1 MAFHAG
7 IDAGGTSFKC
17 GIYTADWKL
26 HASARVRVSS
36 PADTVETA
44 IAFFRAQ
51 LTPEEI
57 ASTSFGV
64 ASFGP
69 LNVDPGSV
77 NYGTILSTPKPG
89 WSGVPLRAMLAEKLN
104 AEIVIETDVNG
115 ALLAELSRGAARGCQ
130 SAAYITIGTGIGAGI
145 FANGDFLG
153 RPAHPEFGHIPVSR
167 HAHDQ
172 NFESVCPFHVDCL
185 EGLASAKAFEAR
197 YGSAV
202 DLAEDHVGW
211 QVEADYLA
219 QACQSLYLTL
229 RLQRIVLG
237 GGLPQA
243 RHLIPLVRSAFVAR
257 LNQYTDISEKDAE
270 SLISGSAF
278 GDEAGMLGAAMLG
291 AGKTCA
297 G

>member
-17 GIYTADWKL
+17 GIYSTDWEL
-26 HASARVRVSS
+26 RATTRVPVST
-36 PADTVETA
+36 PTETVRSCV
-44 IAFFRAQ
+44 AFFMEH
-51 LTPEEI
+51 LTPEQMS
-57 ASTSFGV
+57 STSFGV

-69 LNVDPGSV
+69 LDVDPGSETC
-77 NYGTILSTPKPG
+77 GTILATPKPG
-89 WSGVPLRAMLAEKLN
+89 WDGVPLRAMLEEGLGARV
-104 AEIVIETDVNG
+104 AIDTDVNG
-115 ALLAELSRGAARGCQ
+115 ALLAELKRGAARGCA
-130 SAAYITIGTGIGAGI
+130 SAAYVTIGTGIGAGI

-197 YGSAV
+197 HGPAV
-202 DLAEDHVGW
+202 DLAEDHIGW

-243 RHLIPLVRSAFVAR
+243 RHLIPLVRTAFVAR
-257 LNQYTDISEKDAE
+257 LNQYTGVGEKEAR
-270 SLISGSAF
+270 SLITGSAF

-291 AGKTCA
+291 AGMTCA